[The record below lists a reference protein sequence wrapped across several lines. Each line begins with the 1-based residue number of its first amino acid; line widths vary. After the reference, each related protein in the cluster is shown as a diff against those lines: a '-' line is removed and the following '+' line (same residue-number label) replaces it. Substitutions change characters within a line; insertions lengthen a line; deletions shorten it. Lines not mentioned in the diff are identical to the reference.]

1 MKTGGS
7 KVLFILTVV
16 LLFGAQ
22 QAYAQYNVQ
31 HQAPTLINADEVTQ
45 LEFLVPGV
53 NPSDILQAY
62 LFYRSEGDLGYAQK
76 EVQFQNGV
84 FEVTLSPDELSG
96 SAVEYYFQLA
106 LNSLSQDVFY
116 PDNVPSENPI
126 KIELVQNSQD
136 IPFLD
141 DRKRAEGIDYTVI
154 SPKPGNG
161 LAPNDAYIAIALYYD
176 KEVIP
181 TGSFK
186 LFLNNLDVTTFAD
199 TSDYFISY
207 VPKDLERGTYQ
218 VRVEYHIASEELLVT
233 DWEFRIVR
241 PGQSEAVA
249 LGPSLRP
256 SGRLELTARN
266 QVISGN
272 TNNAYTGRTSL
283 SGAYGKFKYSLSGFL
298 TSQESARLQPQNR
311 YNARLSLG
319 KWWKFEAGHIFPQ
332 LSKFTISGRRIEGIN
347 TSLHLLWE
355 NINVQFLYG
364 ELSRDI
370 TNIYTS
376 IDEEFVYSDSA
387 QTQVVDTTYTLSFEN
402 GGRGTFKRNIIGGRV
417 ALGNPRY
424 IQLGIQAMKV
434 EDDTTSI
441 FNVSNYTDILQQP
454 GALLNNLSVA
464 GQQRLMESPDLLRV
478 EGGGV
483 RPKGNIVAGV
493 DLRFAFDKNR
503 IRFQTETVASA
514 LNNDIYG
521 GPLTAVQ
528 AADLGF
534 EDVEQKD
541 LDILQEISQ
550 FIIVNENV
558 NVLPLRLTGI
568 GTDSTETEFFFP
580 TSILGSNTEFSMVY
594 PKNTF
599 RLQYRWV
606 GPDFISLAN
615 STIRKDIAG
624 FTISDRF
631 RMFKNQ
637 VYVTLG
643 YERLTDNV
651 TDTKEATTV
660 TSSIRSNLSWYPVN
674 QSLPR
679 ISMGFRLRNRDNG
692 VARFNPLMPSQF
704 ETAAIQN
711 IRINRGDT
719 LTTTTPRKN
728 ETLNLNVSITQQV
741 ELSSSVHDA
750 TISLASLNTTDQV
763 FAFGDVQ
770 NSAYSFNLASRFSQ
784 APLRTQLGVSYNQT
798 ESGAGQLNIEILG
811 ITAGATFFMFDGA
824 LRINGRVAFTS
835 NTSKSRT
842 LEIENSEDESFLND
856 YYSLSTTR
864 DLSEFNTYVFL
875 AGAEYELAENHSLVF
890 DSNFTNVSGSNGLND
905 RLVQLRYIYRF

>member
-22 QAYAQYNVQ
+22 KAYAQYNVQ

-141 DRKRAEGIDYTVI
+141 DRKRAEGIDYTVL

-181 TGSFK
+181 AGSFK
-186 LFLNNLDVTTFAD
+186 LFLNNLDVTSFAD

-218 VRVEYHIASEELLVT
+218 VRVEYHTATEELLVN

-256 SGRLELTARN
+256 AGRLELTARN

-283 SGAYGKFKYSLSGFL
+283 SGSYGKFKYSLSGFL

-558 NVLPLRLTGI
+558 NVLPLRLSGI

-606 GPDFISLAN
+606 GPDFVSLAN

-624 FTISDRF
+624 YTISDRF

-692 VARFNPLMPSQF
+692 VARFNPLVPSQF

-719 LTTTTPRKN
+719 LTTTIPRKN

>member
-7 KVLFILTVV
+7 KVLLILITIMLV
-16 LLFGAQ
+16 GAQ
-22 QAYAQYNVQ
+22 YTYAQYNVQ

-53 NPSDILQAY
+53 NPSDVQQAY
-62 LFYRSEGDLGYAQK
+62 LFYRSDGDLGYAQK
-76 EVQFQNGV
+76 EVQFQNGM

-96 SAVEYYFQLA
+96 NAVEYYFQLT

-136 IPFLD
+136 IPFVD
-141 DRKRAEGIDYTVI
+141 DRKRAEGIDYTI
-154 SPKPGNG
+154 LSPKPGNG
-161 LAPNDAYIAIALYYD
+161 LAPNDAYVAIALYYD

-186 LFLNNLDVTTFAD
+186 LFLNNLDVTSFAD

-207 VPKDLERGTYQ
+207 VPKNLERGNYQ
-218 VRVEYHIASEELLVT
+218 VRVEYHTASEKLLVT
-233 DWEFRIVR
+233 EWEFRIVR

-266 QVISGN
+266 QIISGN

-283 SGAYGKFKYSLSGFL
+283 SGSYGKFKYSLSGFL
-298 TSQESARLQPQNR
+298 TSQESERLQPQNR

-370 TNIYTS
+370 TNIYNS
-376 IDEEFVYSDSA
+376 IDEEFVYSDST

-402 GGRGTFKRNIIGGRV
+402 GGRGTFNRNVIGGRV

-424 IQLGIQAMKV
+424 IQLGVQALKV

-441 FNVSNYTDILQQP
+441 FNVIDYNDVLLQP
-454 GALLNNLSVA
+454 GALLNNLSIA
-464 GQQRLMESPDLLRV
+464 GQQRLLESPDLLRV

-493 DLRFAFDKNR
+493 DFRFAFDKNR

-521 GPLTAVQ
+521 GPLTAQQ

-541 LDILQEISQ
+541 LDILQDISQ
-550 FIIVNENV
+550 IIIVNENV

-568 GTDSTETEFFFP
+568 GTDTTETEFFFP

-606 GPDFISLAN
+606 GPDFVSLAN

-624 FTISDRF
+624 YTVSDRF

-692 VARFNPLMPSQF
+692 VERFNPLVPSQL

-711 IRINRGDT
+711 VRIASGDT

-741 ELSSSVHDA
+741 ELNSSIHDA
-750 TISLASLNTTDQV
+750 TISLASLNTTDEV

-784 APLRTQLGVSYNQT
+784 TPLRTQLGVSYNQT

-811 ITAGATFFMFDGA
+811 VTAGATYFMFDGA
-824 LRINGRVAFTS
+824 LRINGRIAFTS

-842 LEIENSEDESFLND
+842 LQIENSEDESFLND
-856 YYSLSTTR
+856 YYSLSATQNI
-864 DLSEFNTYVFL
+864 SEFNTYVFL
-875 AGAEYELAENHSLVF
+875 AGAEYKLGDNHSLVF

>member
-1 MKTGGS
+1 MNTGGS
-7 KVLFILTVV
+7 RLALLFAVV
-16 LLFGAQ
+16 LIGSGQLN
-22 QAYAQYNVQ
+22 AQYSVQ
-31 HQAPTLINADEVTQ
+31 HQAPTLINADGLTQ

-53 NPSDILQAY
+53 NPSDILEAY
-62 LFYRSEGDLGYAQK
+62 LFFRSEGDLGYAQK
-76 EVQFQNGV
+76 DVQFQNGM
-84 FEVTLSPDELSG
+84 FEVTLGPDELSG
-96 SAVEYYFQLA
+96 SAVEYYFQLS
-106 LNSLSQDVFY
+106 LNSIGQDVFY
-116 PDNVPSENPI
+116 PDNVPAENPI
-126 KIELVQNSQD
+126 KVELVQDSEATPIVD
-136 IPFLD
+136 SM
-141 DRKRAEGIDYTVI
+141 KRAEGIDYTI
-154 SPKPGNG
+154 LSPKPGNG
-161 LAPNDAYIAIALYYD
+161 LSPTDAYIAIALYYD
-176 KEVIP
+176 VNVIP
-181 TGSFK
+181 AGDFK
-186 LFLNNLDVTTFAD
+186 LFLNNLDVTSFAD

-207 VPKDLERGTYQ
+207 VPKDLDRGDYKI
-218 VRVEYHIASEELLVT
+218 RLEYHTETEELFVT
-233 DWEFRIVR
+233 EWDFRIVR
-241 PGQSEAVA
+241 PGQSEAIS

-256 SGRLELTARN
+256 NGRLQLTARN

-272 TNNAYTGRTSL
+272 NNNAYSGRS
-283 SGAYGKFKYSLSGFL
+283 SINGSIGKFKYNFSGYL
-298 TSQESARLQPQNR
+298 TTQESARLQPQNR
-311 YNARLSLG
+311 YSAKLSLG

-355 NINVQFLYG
+355 NINVQVLYG
-364 ELSRDI
+364 ELSREI
-370 TNIYTS
+370 TNLYTT
-376 IDEEFVYSDSA
+376 IDEEFVYTDST
-387 QTQVVDTTYTLSFEN
+387 QTEVVDTTYTLGFES
-402 GGRGTFKRNIIGGRV
+402 GGRGTFKRNVIGARV

-424 IQLGIQAMKV
+424 IQLGVSAMKV

-441 FNVSNYTDILQQP
+441 FNVIDYNDVLQQP
-454 GALLNNLSVA
+454 GFLLNNLSVA
-464 GQQRLMESPDLLRV
+464 GQQRLRENPDFLRV

-493 DLRFAFDKNR
+493 DFRFAFDKNR

-521 GPLTAVQ
+521 GPLTADQ

-534 EDVEQKD
+534 EDIEQKD
-541 LDILQEISQ
+541 LDILQDISQ
-550 FIIVNENV
+550 LIIVNENI
-558 NVLPLRLTGI
+558 NVLPLRLSGI
-568 GTDSTETEFFFP
+568 GTDSTETEIYFP
-580 TSILGSNTEFSMVY
+580 TSILGSNSEFAMVY

-599 RLQYRWV
+599 RIQYRWV
-606 GPDFISLAN
+606 GPDFVSLAN

-624 FTISDRF
+624 YTVSDRF

-660 TSSIRSNLSWYPVN
+660 TTSIRSNLSWYPVN

-692 VARFNPLMPSQF
+692 IERFNPLVPSEF
-704 ETAAIQN
+704 ENAAVQN
-711 IRINRGDT
+711 VRINRGDT

-750 TISLASLNTTDQV
+750 TISLASLNTTDEV

-770 NSAYSFNLASRFSQ
+770 NSAYSFNLASRFSST
-784 APLRTQLGVSYNQT
+784 PLRTQLGVSYNQT

-811 ITAGATFFMFDGA
+811 ISAGATYFMFDGA
-824 LRINGRVAFTS
+824 LRINGRVAYTS

-842 LEIENSEDESFLND
+842 LDIENTEDESFLND
-856 YYSLSTTR
+856 YYSLSANR
-864 DLSEFNTYVFL
+864 NVSEFNTYVFL
-875 AGAEYELAENHSLVF
+875 AGAEYKLGEKHSLIF

-905 RLVQLRYIYRF
+905 RLMQLRYIYRF

>member
-1 MKTGGS
+1 MMTGGS
-7 KVLFILTVV
+7 KVLLLITSI
-16 LLFGAQ
+16 LLFGANK
-22 QAYAQYNVQ
+22 ALAQYNVQ
-31 HQAPTLINADEVTQ
+31 HQAPTLINANDGAL

-53 NPSDILQAY
+53 NPSDVLQAY
-62 LFYRSEGDLGYAQK
+62 LFFRSDGDLGYAQK
-76 EVQFQNGV
+76 EVDFQNGV
-84 FEVTLSPDELSG
+84 FEVILTPDELSG
-96 SAVEYYFQLA
+96 SSVEYYFQLS
-106 LNSLSQDVFY
+106 LNSLSQDVFF
-116 PDNVPSENPI
+116 PDNVPAENPI
-126 KIELVQNSQD
+126 QVELVQNNVEA
-136 IPFLD
+136 PFID
-141 DRKRAEGIDYTVI
+141 DRKRAEGIDFTI
-154 SPKPGNG
+154 LSPKPGNG

-176 KEVIP
+176 VEVIP
-181 TGSFK
+181 EGSFR
-186 LFLNNLDVTTFAD
+186 LFLNNLDVTSFAD

-207 VPKDLERGTYQ
+207 VPKDLERGDYQ
-218 VRVEYHIASEELLVT
+218 VKVEYHTETEQLLVT
-233 DWEFRIVR
+233 EWEFSIVR
-241 PGQSEAVA
+241 PGQSQAVS

-256 SGRLELTARN
+256 TGRLELTARN
-266 QVISGN
+266 QIISGN
-272 TNNAYTGRTSL
+272 PNNAYTGRTSL
-283 SGAYGKFKYSLSGFL
+283 SGSYGKFKYSLSGFL

-311 YNARLSLG
+311 YSAKLSLG

-355 NINVQFLYG
+355 NINIQFLYG

-370 TNIYTS
+370 TNLYTN
-376 IDEEFVYSDSA
+376 IDEEFVYSDST

-402 GGRGTFKRNIIGGRV
+402 GGRGTFKRNVIGGRV
-417 ALGNPRY
+417 AIGNPRY
-424 IQLGIQAMKV
+424 IQLGVQAMKV

-441 FNVSNYTDILQQP
+441 FNVIDYNDVLRQP
-454 GALLNNLSVA
+454 GALLNNLSIA
-464 GQQRLMESPDLLRV
+464 GQQRLMASPDLLRV

-493 DLRFAFDKNR
+493 DFRFAFDKNR

-521 GPLTAVQ
+521 GPLTAEQ

-541 LDILQEISQ
+541 LDILQDISQ

-568 GTDSTETEFFFP
+568 GTDTTETEFYFP

-599 RLQYRWV
+599 RIQYRWV
-606 GPDFISLAN
+606 GPDFVSLAN

-624 FTISDRF
+624 YTISDRF

-660 TSSIRSNLSWYPVN
+660 TSSIRTNLSWYPVN

-692 VARFNPLMPSQF
+692 VARFNPLVPTQF
-704 ETAAIQN
+704 ETAAVQN
-711 IRINRGDT
+711 IRIIRGDT

-728 ETLNLNVSITQQV
+728 ETLNLNLSITQQV
-741 ELSSSVHDA
+741 ELSGSVHDA
-750 TISLASLNTTDQV
+750 TISLASLNTTDEV
-763 FAFGDVQ
+763 FAFGDVE
-770 NSAYSFNLASRFSQ
+770 NSAYSFNLSSRFSQ
-784 APLRTQLGVSYNQT
+784 TPLRTQLGVSYNQT
-798 ESGAGQLNIEILG
+798 ESGAGQLSIEIIG
-811 ITAGATFFMFDGA
+811 VTAGATYFMFDGA

-842 LEIENSEDESFLND
+842 LEIQNSQDESFLND
-856 YYSLSTTR
+856 YYSLSATR
-864 DLSEFNTYVFL
+864 NLSEFNTYVFL
-875 AGAEYELAENHSLVF
+875 AGAEYKLGKNHSLVF

-905 RLVQLRYIYRF
+905 RLAQLRYIYRF